1 MSAAEQVDFLL
12 LTFGIL
18 RSMTETAVP
27 DLIEDR
33 IEDKNGELFST
44 FGLMMIKPHA
54 YGEGADMAIAD
65 LLDGEYGPEDDR
77 VKALRLSPETVK
89 ALFVDRKL
97 HIVSRFYRTLNAKKD
112 EALFDIF
119 YGRDKGTRH
128 YPTLLDRYSGQVGF
142 LLLRYDGANEEYTK
156 LARELKGK
164 HSFQNGV
171 LNPGTGI
178 RGTFSPLRK
187 VIDLDALRQAPD
199 EEYKEKIG
207 SVIDNVIHITDFPSE
222 TALAVKSLLLPGE
235 IDDIENRGIPI
246 QSFIDTHIHE

>member
-1 MSAAEQVDFLL
+1 
-12 LTFGIL
+12 
-18 RSMTETAVP
+18 MTETAVP
-27 DLIEDR
+27 EPINDHIED
-33 IEDKNGELFST
+33 EAGESSST

-77 VKALRLSPETVK
+77 IKALRLSPETVK

-97 HIVSRFYRTLNAKKD
+97 HIVSRFYRTIDAEKD
-112 EALFDIF
+112 AGLFDIF
-119 YGRDKGTRH
+119 YGRDKDSRH
-128 YPTLLDRYSGQVGF
+128 YPTLLEHYSGQVGF
-142 LLLRYDGANEEYTK
+142 LLLRYDGTNEEYAL

-171 LNPGTGI
+171 LNPGSGI

-187 VIDLDALRQAPD
+187 VIDLDALSQAPD
-199 EEYKEKIG
+199 EEYKDKIG

-222 TALAVKSLLLPGE
+222 TAQAVKSLLLPGE

-246 QSFIDTHIHE
+246 HTFIDTHTHE